1 MDAFNNLDTKVQLAI
16 ALFIGIFIGFAA
28 GEMITVKMWETSAI
42 DYELQEAQAQD
53 LLDRVKQTLAE
64 NQAERTEI
72 ELRIAENNRI
82 LAENQR
88 ILQQIQAYQAY
99 QAYQGR

>member
-16 ALFIGIFIGFAA
+16 VLFIGIFIGFAA
-28 GEMITVKMWETSAI
+28 SEMITVKMWETSAI
-42 DYELQEAQAQD
+42 DYELKKAQAQD
-53 LLDRVKQTLAE
+53 LLDRTKQMLAE

-99 QAYQGR
+99 QGR